1 MDIFGDR
8 ILVEKILEKKTA
20 MDSKGEF
27 RGIVKV
33 LAIGEDFKQGTKK
46 QIAVGDKLKVGGT
59 SDFGDESYIIDKQ
72 ILRWVD

>member
-1 MDIFGDR
+1 MKIFGDK

-27 RGIVKV
+27 KGTVKV
-33 LAIGEDFKQGTKK
+33 LAIGDKFDKSHGVQVEDT
-46 QIAVGDKLKVGGT
+46 LKVGGT

-72 ILRWVD
+72 ILRWDS